1 MARLEASER
10 LALTSVGIAAAM
22 VLAFDFL
29 VTNVGLWPSV
39 VAGCLLAAAF
49 YRAGLQ
55 MQANRTIIDRKRP

>member
-1 MARLEASER
+1 MARLKASEK

-22 VLAFDFL
+22 VLAFDWL

-39 VAGCLLAAAF
+39 IAGGLLAAAL

-55 MQANRTIIDRKRP
+55 MQANRTIIDRGL